1 MLKISLSKGALK
13 FLKQVSTKHGRQI
26 AMTLESLRESPFPE
40 DSKKLKGTSDY
51 YRVDI
56 GEYRVIY
63 RIDSEGDI
71 LIIAFIGKRN
81 DNEVYKKFKRKN
93 APVAQMDSAAPS

>member
-1 MLKISLSKGALK
+1 MLKISLSKDALK
-13 FLKQVSTKHGRQI
+13 FLKQVPIKHGRQI
-26 AMTLESLRESPFPE
+26 AMTLESLRERPLPQ
-40 DSKKLKGTSDY
+40 DSKKLKGSSEY

-63 RIDSEGDI
+63 RIDSEGNV

-81 DNEVYKKFKRKN
+81 DNEVYKKFKRRKN
-93 APVAQMDSAAPS
+93 

>member
-1 MLKISLSKGALK
+1 MLRISLSRSALK
-13 FLKQVSTKHGRQI
+13 FLEQLSIKHGRQI
-26 AMTLESLRESPFPE
+26 AMTIESLRESPFPQ
-40 DSKKLKGTSDY
+40 DSKKLKGVSDY

-56 GEYRVIY
+56 GEYRVVY
-63 RIDSEGDI
+63 RIDSEKNI

-93 APVAQMDSAAPS
+93 S

>member
-1 MLKISLSKGALK
+1 MLKISFSKSALK
-13 FLKQVSTKHGRQI
+13 FLKQVPIKYGRQI
-26 AMTLESLRESPFPE
+26 AMTLESLREIPFPQ
-40 DSKKLKGTSDY
+40 DSKKLKGTSSY

-63 RIDSEGDI
+63 RIDLEGNM

-81 DNEVYKKFKRKN
+81 DNEVYKGFKRI
-93 APVAQMDSAAPS
+93 

>member
-1 MLKISLSKGALK
+1 MLKIILAKGTLK
-13 FLKQVSTKHGRQI
+13 FLKQVPTKQGRQM
-26 AMTLESLRESPFPE
+26 AMTLESLRANPLPQ
-40 DSKKLKGTSDY
+40 DAKKLKGTSDY

-63 RIDSEGDI
+63 RIDAKENI
-71 LIIAFIGKRN
+71 FIIAFIGKRN

-93 APVAQMDSAAPS
+93 S